1 MSWRERSS
9 AGAGALAKAPNEN
22 RWKAS
27 GSCRATSLDPGR
39 RATKYRLNFSE
50 RDDDVAVDSTKKQ
63 IAWVVARTPGR
74 ISMSFQLAMAREMI
88 CRDAFPISHPLFGG
102 RERSTAKNPAV
113 QLVIFSRATMSPSE
127 DLMAGAGHR
136 VKGAMTEENAE
147 ESEVVRMELET
158 LWFGSDEFVQ
168 ISLKACCAWCARLLI
183 LSISCWGRASRSF
196 LTKVQTASFMVAGA
210 LERPD
215 AAWSC

>member
-9 AGAGALAKAPNEN
+9 MGAVALAKAPNEN

-63 IAWVVARTPGR
+63 IAW
-74 ISMSFQLAMAREMI
+74 AMAREMI
-88 CRDAFPISHPLFGG
+88 CREAFPMSHPLFGG

-127 DLMAGAGHR
+127 DLMVGTGHR
-136 VKGAMTEENAE
+136 LLKGAMTEENAE

-168 ISLKACCAWCARLLI
+168 ISLKACCAWYARLLI
-183 LSISCWGRASRSF
+183 LSISC
-196 LTKVQTASFMVAGA
+196 
-210 LERPD
+210 
-215 AAWSC
+215 